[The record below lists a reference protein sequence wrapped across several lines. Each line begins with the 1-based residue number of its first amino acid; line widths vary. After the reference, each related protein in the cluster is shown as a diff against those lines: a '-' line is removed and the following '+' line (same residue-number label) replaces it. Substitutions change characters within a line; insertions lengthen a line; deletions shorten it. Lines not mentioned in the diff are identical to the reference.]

1 MLHHQVQSKPLRFH
15 LSALAGCLFF
25 TIILELVIR
34 GRFFSNM
41 FPMTFTLM
49 FAQMELFAWIGS
61 RIFRSFSYSSVNEF
75 IRKVIVRLL
84 LFYLIVIV
92 LGALIF
98 VIVGLIWGGR
108 YGVSA
113 SQFLR
118 ELPEKEL
125 RGFVIGSSFGILIGT
140 VIFFFMELVTVIRRE
155 QQLNEEK
162 MRYHYE
168 VLKNQMNPH
177 FLFNS
182 LNTLSSIIYKD
193 VELADR
199 FISKLSLTY
208 RYILDTQDD
217 RLVSLEQEIAFVRD
231 YFYLQQLRD
240 GERIKM
246 DIDIE
251 NPQAFM
257 ILPVSLQ
264 LLVENALK
272 HNAASIEKPLI
283 IRISLENGNEVVV
296 RNNRQPKQQLN
307 GSFRI
312 GLKNLAE
319 RVRIITGKELT
330 VEERPDFFSVKLP
343 LTEI

>member
-1 MLHHQVQSKPLRFH
+1 
-15 LSALAGCLFF
+15 
-25 TIILELVIR
+25 
-34 GRFFSNM
+34 M